1 MKPQA
6 TRVRIPLAAAI
17 VGTIAMLGTARAQS
31 NPYHLVENWAQLPAG
46 RTFGAVIAVDV
57 DRQGNVWAFERCG
70 GDTCAASNVAPI
82 LKFDPSGKLV
92 NSFGAGMFVF
102 PHGFYVDRDG
112 SLWATDGQ
120 GKDGKGQQ
128 VFKFSPDGKVLLTLG
143 KAGVAGNGPDTFNAP
158 SGVVVAPNGDI
169 FVADGHGEDTNAR
182 IVRFSRDGKF
192 IKAWGRKGTGPG
204 EFGGLHAIAMD
215 STGRVFVGAA
225 RIAESRSSIRTV
237 SSWRTGNNS
246 AVPAAF
252 SLMLTTRSMS
262 PIRSR
267 MKSRTRALRRAFAS
281 AVLKTGSSK
290 RTFRF
295 QDRRRNSRPRSKA
308 SRPMP
313 GAICTG
319 QKRTPIICGNTRDR
333 KSSGMPVTPRH

>member
-70 GDTCAASNVAPI
+70 GDTCAGSSVAPI

-112 SLWATDGQ
+112 SIWATDGQ

-158 SGVVVAPNGDI
+158 SDVVVAPNGDI

-215 STGRVFVGAA
+215 STGRVFVGDRANS
-225 RIAESRSSIRTV
+225 RIQIFDQDGKLLAVWKQFGRPSGIFIDANDTIYVADSQSDEKSNPGFKKGIRIGSTKDGIVKTYIPIPGSAEK
-237 SSWRTGNNS
+237 
-246 AVPAAF
+246 
-252 SLMLTTRSMS
+252 LTTTVEGVAAD
-262 PIRSR
+262 
-267 MKSRTRALRRAFAS
+267 TRGNLYGAEANSNNLRRYA
-281 AVLKTGSSK
+281 
-290 RTFRF
+290 
-295 QDRRRNSRPRSKA
+295 RP
-308 SRPMP
+308 
-313 GAICTG
+313 
-319 QKRTPIICGNTRDR
+319 
-333 KSSGMPVTPRH
+333 